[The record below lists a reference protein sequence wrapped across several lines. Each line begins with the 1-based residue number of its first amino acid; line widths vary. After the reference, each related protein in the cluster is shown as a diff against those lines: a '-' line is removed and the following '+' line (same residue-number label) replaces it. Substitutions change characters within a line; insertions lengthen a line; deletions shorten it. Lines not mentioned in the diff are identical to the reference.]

1 MGGRRPRCGASPAR
15 LLLAVAAAFIL
26 AMPELAAARTRR
38 YTFNVT
44 MATVTRL
51 CVRKS
56 IPTVN
61 GRFPGPR
68 LVVREGDRLSV
79 TVHNNIN
86 NNVTFHWHGVRQLRS
101 GWADGPSF
109 ITQCPIRPG
118 RSYTYRFRIVGQ
130 RGTLWWHAHFSWL
143 RATLYGP
150 LVILPPRGVAYPFPK
165 PDKEVPLML
174 GEWFNAD
181 PEAVIRDALRTGGGP
196 NVSDA
201 YTFNGLP
208 GPSYNCSSSSSSS
221 SSPAAAAADTFRL
234 RVAPGRT
241 YLLRLVNAALN
252 DELFFAVANHTLT
265 VVQADASYVKPFAA
279 TTLVISPGQ
288 TMDVLLT
295 AAAAPSAAAFAIAVA
310 PYTNTVGTF
319 DNTTAVAVLEYAP
332 QPAAALRR
340 LPPPPLPAYNDTA
353 AVANFSANFRSLASA
368 QYPARVPRAVDR
380 RFFFAVGLG
389 TDPCQSAVNGTC
401 QGPNGTRFAASMNN
415 VSFVMPKTSL
425 LQAHYQRRYAGVLAA
440 NFPAA
445 PPRPFNYTGAP
456 PNNTFVSHGTRVV
469 PLRFNTTVEV
479 VLQDTSIL
487 GAESHPLHLHGY
499 DFYVVGQGFGNYDAG
514 NDTARYNLVDPV
526 QRNTISVPTAGW
538 VAIRFVADNPG
549 VWLMHCHLDV
559 HLSWGLSMA
568 WLVNDGP
575 LASQKLPPPPSD
587 IPTC

>member
-1 MGGRRPRCGASPAR
+1 MGSSTGRRLLCLASPAC
-15 LLLAVAAAFIL
+15 LLFAAAVLL
-26 AMPELAAARTRR
+26 AMPGLTAARTRR
-38 YTFNVT
+38 YSFNVT

-51 CVRKS
+51 CVTKS
-56 IPTVN
+56 VATVN
-61 GRFPGPR
+61 GQFPGPK
-68 LVVREGDRLSV
+68 LVVREGDTLVIRV
-79 TVHNNIN
+79 TNNIN
-86 NNVTFHWHGVRQLRS
+86 NNVTFHWHGIRQVRS
-101 GWADGPSF
+101 GWADGPAY

-118 RSYTYRFRIVGQ
+118 GSYVYRFTVTGQ

-165 PDKEVPLML
+165 PHREVPLLL

-181 PEAVIRDALRTGGGP
+181 PEAVIKQALQTGGGP

-208 GPSYNCSSSSSSS
+208 GPTYNCSSSN
-221 SSPAAAAADTFRL
+221 DTFKL
-234 RVAPGRT
+234 RVRPGKT
-241 YLLRLVNAALN
+241 YLLRLINAALN
-252 DELFFAVANHTLT
+252 DELFFGVANHTLT

-279 TTLVISPGQ
+279 TALVISPGQ

-295 AAAAPSAAAFAIAVA
+295 AAANNPPSRSFAIAVA

-319 DNTTAVAVLEYAP
+319 DNTTAVAVLEYYGAATS
-332 QPAAALRR
+332 AAALRS
-340 LPPPPLPAYNDTA
+340 LPLPSLPAYNDTG
-353 AVANFSANFRSLASA
+353 AVANFSASFRSLASA
-368 QYPARVPRAVDR
+368 QYPARVPRTVDR
-380 RFFFAVGLG
+380 HFFFAVGLG
-389 TDPCQSAVNGTC
+389 ADPCQSPVNGTC
-401 QGPNGTRFAASMNN
+401 QGPNNTRFAASMNN
-415 VSFVMPKTSL
+415 VSFVMPRTSL
-425 LQAHYQRRYAGVLAA
+425 LQAHYQRRYNGVLAA

-445 PPRPFNYTGAP
+445 PRTPFNYTGTP
-456 PNNTFVSHGTRVV
+456 PNNTFVTHGTRVV
-469 PLRFNTTVEV
+469 PLSFNTTVEV

-499 DFYVVGQGFGNYDAG
+499 DFYVVGTGFGNYDAS
-514 NDTARYNLVDPV
+514 NDTAKYNLVDPV

-549 VWLMHCHLDV
+549 VWIMHCHLDV

-575 LASQKLPPPPSD
+575 LPNQKLPPPPSD
-587 IPTC
+587 IPMCS

>member
-1 MGGRRPRCGASPAR
+1 MGSSTGRHLLCLASPAC
-15 LLLAVAAAFIL
+15 LLFAAAVLL
-26 AMPELAAARTRR
+26 AMPGLTAAHTRR
-38 YTFNVT
+38 YSFNVT

-51 CVRKS
+51 CVTKS
-56 IPTVN
+56 VPTVN
-61 GRFPGPR
+61 GQFPGPK
-68 LVVREGDRLSV
+68 LVVREGDTLVIRV
-79 TVHNNIN
+79 TNNIN
-86 NNVTFHWHGVRQLRS
+86 NNVTFHWHGIRQVRS
-101 GWADGPSF
+101 GWADGPAY

-118 RSYTYRFRIVGQ
+118 GSYVYRFTVTGQ

-165 PDKEVPLML
+165 PHREVPLLL

-181 PEAVIRDALRTGGGP
+181 PEAVIKQALQTGGGP

-208 GPSYNCSSSSSSS
+208 GPTYNCSSSN
-221 SSPAAAAADTFRL
+221 DTFKL
-234 RVAPGRT
+234 RVRPGKT
-241 YLLRLVNAALN
+241 YLLRLINAALN
-252 DELFFAVANHTLT
+252 DELFFGVANHTLT

-279 TTLVISPGQ
+279 TALVISPGQ

-295 AAAAPSAAAFAIAVA
+295 AAANNPPSRSFAIAVA

-319 DNTTAVAVLEYAP
+319 DNTTAVAVLEYYGAATS
-332 QPAAALRR
+332 AAALRSLL
-340 LPPPPLPAYNDTA
+340 LPSLPAYNDTG
-353 AVANFSANFRSLASA
+353 AVANFSASFRSLASA
-368 QYPARVPRAVDR
+368 QYPARVPRTVDR
-380 RFFFAVGLG
+380 HFFFAVGLG
-389 TDPCQSAVNGTC
+389 ADPCQSPVNGTC
-401 QGPNGTRFAASMNN
+401 QGPNNTRFAASMNN
-415 VSFVMPKTSL
+415 VSFVMPRTSL
-425 LQAHYQRRYAGVLAA
+425 LQAHYQRRYNGVLAA

-445 PPRPFNYTGAP
+445 PRTPFNYTGTP
-456 PNNTFVSHGTRVV
+456 PNNTFVTHGTRVV
-469 PLRFNTTVEV
+469 PLSFNTTVEV

-499 DFYVVGQGFGNYDAG
+499 DFYVVGTGFGNYDAS
-514 NDTARYNLVDPV
+514 NDTAKYNLIDPV

-549 VWLMHCHLDV
+549 VWIMHCHLDV

-575 LASQKLPPPPSD
+575 LPNQKLPPPPSD
-587 IPTC
+587 IPMCS

>member
-1 MGGRRPRCGASPAR
+1 MGSSTARRLQWCLASPAC
-15 LLLAVAAAFIL
+15 LLFAAAVLL
-26 AMPELAAARTRR
+26 AMPGLAAARTRR
-38 YTFNVT
+38 YSFNVT
-44 MATVTRL
+44 MATVARL
-51 CVRKS
+51 CVTKS
-56 IPTVN
+56 VPTVN
-61 GRFPGPR
+61 GRFPGPK
-68 LVVREGDRLSV
+68 LVVREGDTLVIRV
-79 TVHNNIN
+79 TNNIN

-101 GWADGPSF
+101 GWADGPAY

-118 RSYTYRFRIVGQ
+118 GSYVYRFTVTGQ

-165 PDKEVPLML
+165 PHRELPLLL

-181 PEAVIRDALRTGGGP
+181 PEAVIKQALQTGGGP

-208 GPSYNCSSSSSSS
+208 GPTYNCSSSN
-221 SSPAAAAADTFRL
+221 DTFKL
-234 RVAPGRT
+234 RVRPGKT
-241 YLLRLVNAALN
+241 YLLRLINAALN
-252 DELFFAVANHTLT
+252 DELFFGVANHTLT

-279 TTLVISPGQ
+279 TALVISPGQ

-295 AAAAPSAAAFAIAVA
+295 AAANPSSRSFAIAVA

-319 DNTTAVAVLEYAP
+319 DNTTAVAVLEYGAASSPP
-332 QPAAALRR
+332 QTAAALRS
-340 LPPPPLPAYNDTA
+340 LPLPSLPAYNDTG

-368 QYPARVPRAVDR
+368 QYPARVPRTVDR
-380 RFFFAVGLG
+380 HFFFAVGLG
-389 TDPCQSAVNGTC
+389 ADPCQSPVNGTC
-401 QGPNGTRFAASMNN
+401 QGPNNTRFAASMNN

-425 LQAHYQRRYAGVLAA
+425 LQAHYQRRYNGVLTA

-445 PPRPFNYTGAP
+445 PRTPFNYTGTP
-456 PNNTFVSHGTRVV
+456 PNNTFVTHGTRVV

-499 DFYVVGQGFGNYDAG
+499 DFYVVGTGFGNYDAG
-514 NDTARYNLVDPV
+514 NDTAKYNLVDPV

-549 VWLMHCHLDV
+549 VWIMHCHLDV

-575 LASQKLPPPPSD
+575 LPNQKLPPPPSD
-587 IPTC
+587 IPMCS

>member
-1 MGGRRPRCGASPAR
+1 MAGGRRLRCLSPAC
-15 LLLAVAAAFIL
+15 LFLATAVALL
-26 AMPELAAARTRR
+26 AMPDLAAARTRR

-51 CVRKS
+51 CVTKS

-61 GRFPGPR
+61 GQFPGPKV
-68 LVVREGDRLSV
+68 VVREGDRLIV
-79 TVHNNIN
+79 QIHNNIN

-101 GWADGPSF
+101 GWADGPSY

-118 RSYTYRFRIVGQ
+118 QSYAYNFRIVGQ

-150 LVILPPRGVAYPFPK
+150 LVILPPLGVPYPFPK
-165 PDKEVPLML
+165 PDKEIPLML

-181 PEAVIRDALRTGGGP
+181 PEAVIKQALRTGGGP

-208 GPSYNCSSSSSSS
+208 GPTYNCSSS
-221 SSPAAAAADTFRL
+221 AGDTFRL
-234 RVAPGRT
+234 RVSRGKT
-241 YLLRLVNAALN
+241 YMLRLVNAALN

-265 VVQADASYVKPFAA
+265 VVQADANYVKPFVAA
-279 TTLVISPGQ
+279 TLVISPGQ

-295 AAAAPSAAAFAIAVA
+295 AAAAATSSPAFAIAVA

-319 DNTTAVAVLEYAP
+319 DNTTAVAVLDYAP
-332 QPAAALRR
+332 PPQVTGAAAL
-340 LPPPPLPAYNDTA
+340 PLPALPLYNDTA
-353 AVANFSANFRSLASA
+353 AVANFSANFRSLASTS
-368 QYPARVPRAVDR
+368 YPARVPQAVDR
-380 RFFFAVGLG
+380 KFFFAVGLG
-389 TDPCQSAVNGTC
+389 SDPCKSRVNGTC

-415 VSFVMPKTSL
+415 VSFAMPKTSL
-425 LQAHYQRRYAGVLAA
+425 LQAHYQRRYSGVLTA
-440 NFPAA
+440 NFPATPA
-445 PPRPFNYTGAP
+445 MPFNYTGTP

-469 PLRFNTTVEV
+469 PLGFNTSVEV

-499 DFYVVGQGFGNYDAG
+499 DFYVVGTGFGNYDAN
-514 NDTARYNLVDPV
+514 NDTAKYNLVDPV

-549 VWLMHCHLDV
+549 VWIMHCHLDV
-559 HLSWGLSMA
+559 HLSWGLAMA

-575 LASQKLPPPPSD
+575 LPNQKLPPPPSD
-587 IPTC
+587 IPKCS

>member
-1 MGGRRPRCGASPAR
+1 MAGGRCLRCLSPAC
-15 LLLAVAAAFIL
+15 LFLAVAVALL
-26 AMPELAAARTRR
+26 AMPGLAAARTRR

-51 CVRKS
+51 CVTKS
-56 IPTVN
+56 VPTVN
-61 GRFPGPR
+61 GRFPGPKI
-68 LVVREGDRLSV
+68 VVREGDRLV
-79 TVHNNIN
+79 VQVHNNIN

-101 GWADGPSF
+101 AWADGPSY

-118 RSYTYRFRIVGQ
+118 QSYAYDFRVVGQ

-150 LVILPPRGVAYPFPK
+150 LVILPPRGVPYPFSPK
-165 PDKEVPLML
+165 PDREVPLML
-174 GEWFNAD
+174 GDWFNAD
-181 PEAVIRDALRTGGGP
+181 PEAVIKQALKTGGGP

-208 GPSYNCSSSSSSS
+208 GPTYNAC
-221 SSPAAAAADTFRL
+221 AAADTFRL
-234 RVAPGRT
+234 RVQPGRT
-241 YLLRLVNAALN
+241 YMLRIVNAALN

-265 VVQADASYVKPFAA
+265 VVGADASYVKPFAA
-279 TTLVISPGQ
+279 NTLVISPGQ

-295 AAAAPSAAAFAIAVA
+295 AAAANPSSPAAYAIAVA

-319 DNTTAVAVLEYAP
+319 DNTTAVAALEYAP
-332 QPAAALRR
+332 QSTAALGS
-340 LPPPPLPAYNDTA
+340 LPLPVLPLYNDTGF
-353 AVANFSANFRSLASA
+353 VANFSANFRSLASA
-368 QYPARVPRAVDR
+368 RYPARVPRSVDR

-389 TDPCQSAVNGTC
+389 ADPCQSRVNGTC

-415 VSFVMPKTSL
+415 VSFAMPRSTSL
-425 LQAHYQRRYAGVLAA
+425 LQAHYQRRYSGVLTA

-445 PPRPFNYTGAP
+445 PPVPFNYTGTP
-456 PNNTFVSHGTRVV
+456 PNNTFVMHGTRVV
-469 PLRFNTTVEV
+469 PLGYNTTVEV

-499 DFYVVGQGFGNYDAG
+499 DFFVVGTGFGNYDAA
-514 NDTARYNLVDPV
+514 NDTAKYNLVDPV
-526 QRNTISVPTAGW
+526 QRNTVSVPTAGW

-549 VWLMHCHLDV
+549 VWIMHCHLDV
-559 HLSWGLSMA
+559 HLSWGLAMA

-575 LASQKLPPPPSD
+575 LPNQKLPPPPSN
-587 IPTC
+587 IPKC

>member
-1 MGGRRPRCGASPAR
+1 MAGGRRLSPAC
-15 LLLAVAAAFIL
+15 LFLAVALVVLVAL
-26 AMPELAAARTRR
+26 PELAAARTRR

-51 CVRKS
+51 CVTKS

-61 GRFPGPR
+61 GRFPGPKV
-68 LVVREGDRLSV
+68 VVREGDRLV
-79 TVHNNIN
+79 VQVHNNIN

-101 GWADGPSF
+101 GWSDGPSY

-118 RSYTYRFRIVGQ
+118 QSYAYDFRIVGQ

-150 LVILPPRGVAYPFPK
+150 LLILPPRGVPYPFPK
-165 PDKEVPLML
+165 PHTEVPLML

-181 PEAVIRDALRTGGGP
+181 PEAVIKQALQTGGGP

-201 YTFNGLP
+201 YTLNGLP
-208 GPSYNCSSSSSSS
+208 GPTYNCSGAS
-221 SSPAAAAADTFRL
+221 DTFKL
-234 RVAPGRT
+234 RVQPGKT

-265 VVQADASYVKPFAA
+265 VVQADASYVKPFTAD
-279 TTLVISPGQ
+279 TLVISPGQ

-295 AAAAPSAAAFAIAVA
+295 AAASPSSPAAAFAIAVA

-319 DNTTAVAVLEYAP
+319 DNTTAIAVLEYDGAP
-332 QPAAALRR
+332 QQSALRS
-340 LPPPPLPAYNDTA
+340 LPRPALPLYNDTG
-353 AVANFSANFRSLASA
+353 AVANFSARFRSLASA
-368 QYPARVPRAVDR
+368 QYPAHVPRTVDR

-389 TDPCQSAVNGTC
+389 LDPCQSRVNGTC

-415 VSFVMPKTSL
+415 VSFAMPRTSL
-425 LQAHYQRRYAGVLAA
+425 LQAHYQRRYSGVLTA

-445 PPRPFNYTGAP
+445 PPVPFNYTGTP
-456 PNNTFVSHGTRVV
+456 PNNTFVTHGTRVV
-469 PLRFNTTVEV
+469 PLNFNTTVEV

-487 GAESHPLHLHGY
+487 AAESHPLHLHGY
-499 DFYVVGQGFGNYDAG
+499 DFFVVGQGFGNYDAN
-514 NDTARYNLVDPV
+514 NDTAKYNLVDPV

-549 VWLMHCHLDV
+549 VWIMHCHLDV
-559 HLSWGLSMA
+559 HLSWGLAMA

-575 LASQKLPPPPSD
+575 LPNQKLPPPPSD
-587 IPTC
+587 IPRC

>member
-1 MGGRRPRCGASPAR
+1 MGSHRLRCLSSPAC
-15 LLLAVAAAFIL
+15 LLFAFAVLLAI
-26 AMPELAAARTRR
+26 MPGLAAARTRR

-51 CVRKS
+51 CVTKS

-61 GRFPGPR
+61 GRFPGPKV
-68 LVVREGDRLSV
+68 VVREGDRLV
-79 TVHNNIN
+79 VKVHNNIN

-101 GWADGPSF
+101 GWADGPSY

-118 RSYTYRFRIVGQ
+118 QSYAYDFRVVGQ

-143 RATLYGP
+143 RATLYGA
-150 LVILPPRGVAYPFPK
+150 LVILPPRGVGYPFPK
-165 PDKEVPLML
+165 PYREVPLMI

-181 PEAVIRDALRTGGGP
+181 PEAVIRQAMQTGGGP

-208 GPSYNCSSSSSSS
+208 GPTYNCS
-221 SSPAAAAADTFRL
+221 ANDTFKL
-234 RVAPGRT
+234 KVKPGRT
-241 YLLRLVNAALN
+241 YMLRLINAALN

-265 VVQADASYVKPFAA
+265 VVQADANYVKPFAA

-295 AAAAPSAAAFAIAVA
+295 AATNPSSPAFAIAVA

-319 DNTTAVAVLEYAP
+319 DNTTANAVLEYAP
-332 QPAAALRR
+332 QRAAVLRGIPAPAL
-340 LPPPPLPAYNDTA
+340 PLYNDTG
-353 AVANFSANFRSLASA
+353 AVANFSANFRSLTSA
-368 QYPARVPRAVDR
+368 QYPERVPQSVDR

-389 TDPCQSAVNGTC
+389 VDPCQSRVNGTC

-415 VSFVMPKTSL
+415 VSFTMPKTSL
-425 LQAHYQRRYAGVLAA
+425 LQAHYQRRYSGVLKA
-440 NFPAA
+440 NFPTA
-445 PPRPFNYTGAP
+445 PPRPFNYTGTP

-469 PLRFNTTVEV
+469 PLKFNTTVEV
-479 VLQDTSIL
+479 VMQDTSIL

-499 DFYVVGQGFGNYDAG
+499 DFYVVGQGFGNYDAN
-514 NDTARYNLVDPV
+514 NDTAKYNLVDPV

-549 VWLMHCHLDV
+549 VWIMHCHLDV
-559 HLSWGLSMA
+559 HLSWGLAMA

-575 LASQKLPPPPSD
+575 LPNQKLPPPPSD
-587 IPTC
+587 IPRC

>member
-1 MGGRRPRCGASPAR
+1 MAGGRRRLSPAC
-15 LLLAVAAAFIL
+15 LLLLRLTVALVVLVAL
-26 AMPELAAARTRR
+26 PELAAARTRS

-51 CVRKS
+51 CVTKS
-56 IPTVN
+56 VPTVN

-68 LVVREGDRLSV
+68 LVVREGDRLV
-79 TVHNNIN
+79 VQVHNNIN
-86 NNVTFHWHGVRQLRS
+86 SNVTFHWHGVRQLRS
-101 GWADGPSF
+101 GWADGPSY

-118 RSYTYRFRIVGQ
+118 QSYAYDFRIVGQ

-150 LVILPPRGVAYPFPK
+150 LVILPPRGVPYPFPK
-165 PDKEVPLML
+165 PHRQVTLML

-181 PEAVIRDALRTGGGP
+181 PEAVIKQALQTGGAP

-208 GPSYNCSSSSSSS
+208 GPTYNCSSGD
-221 SSPAAAAADTFRL
+221 DTFRL
-234 RVAPGRT
+234 RVRPGRT

-279 TTLVISPGQ
+279 ATLVISPGQ

-295 AAAAPSAAAFAIAVA
+295 AAAASAAAQSSAFAIAVA

-319 DNTTAVAVLEYAP
+319 DNTTAVAAVEYGP
-332 QPAAALRR
+332 RQSAAALRS
-340 LPPPPLPAYNDTA
+340 LPLPALPRYNDTA
-353 AVANFSANFRSLASA
+353 AVANFSAMFRSLASA
-368 QYPARVPRAVDR
+368 RYPARVPRTVDR
-380 RFFFAVGLG
+380 RFFFTVGLG
-389 TDPCQSAVNGTC
+389 ADPCRSRVNGTC

-415 VSFVMPKTSL
+415 VSFAMPRTTSL
-425 LQAHYQRRYAGVLAA
+425 LQAHYQRRYSGVLAA
-440 NFPAA
+440 NFPAV
-445 PPRPFNYTGAP
+445 PPTRFDYTGAP
-456 PNNTFVSHGTRVV
+456 PNNTFVTHGTRVV
-469 PLRFNTTVEV
+469 PLSFNTTVEV
-479 VLQDTSIL
+479 VLQDTSVL

-499 DFYVVGQGFGNYDAG
+499 DFFVVGTGFGNYDAT

-526 QRNTISVPTAGW
+526 QRNTVSVPTAGW

-549 VWLMHCHLDV
+549 VWIMHCHLDV
-559 HLSWGLSMA
+559 HLTWGLAMA

-575 LASQKLPPPPSD
+575 LPNQKLPPPPSD
-587 IPTC
+587 IPRC

>member
-1 MGGRRPRCGASPAR
+1 MAMGMGARRLRCASPAC
-15 LLLAVAAAFIL
+15 LLLAFLL
-26 AMPELAAARTRR
+26 AMPALTAGLTRR

-51 CVRKS
+51 CTTKS

-68 LVVREGDRLSV
+68 ITVREGDRLIV
-79 TVHNNIN
+79 NVHNNIN
-86 NNVTFHWHGVRQLRS
+86 N
-101 GWADGPSF
+101 
-109 ITQCPIRPG
+109 
-118 RSYTYRFRIVGQ
+118 IVGQ

-143 RATLYGP
+143 RATLHGP
-150 LVILPPRGVAYPFPK
+150 LVILPPRGVPYPFPK
-165 PDKEVPLML
+165 PYREVPLML

-181 PEAVIRDALRTGGGP
+181 PEAVIKQALQTGGGP

-201 YTFNGLP
+201 YTFNGFP
-208 GPSYNCSSSSSSS
+208 GPTYNCSGGANS
-221 SSPAAAAADTFRL
+221 TFKL
-234 RVAPGRT
+234 KVKPGRT
-241 YLLRLVNAALN
+241 YMLRLINAALN

-295 AAAAPSAAAFAIAVA
+295 AATNPSSTAFAIAVA

-319 DNTTAVAVLEYAP
+319 DNTTAIAVLEYAP
-332 QPAAALRR
+332 QRPAALRG
-340 LPPPPLPAYNDTA
+340 LPAPPLPRYNDTG
-353 AVANFSANFRSLASA
+353 AVTNFSSNFRSLASA
-368 QYPARVPRAVDR
+368 RYPARVPLSVDR
-380 RFFFAVGLG
+380 SFFFAVGLG
-389 TDPCQSAVNGTC
+389 ADPCQSPVNGTC
-401 QGPNGTRFAASMNN
+401 QGPNNTRFAASINN

-425 LQAHYQRRYAGVLAA
+425 LQAHYQRRYNGVLAA

-445 PPRPFNYTGAP
+445 PLRKFNYTGTP
-456 PNNTFVSHGTRVV
+456 PNNTFVTHGTRVV
-469 PLRFNTTVEV
+469 PLAFNTSVEV
-479 VLQDTSIL
+479 VLQDTSIQ

-499 DFYVVGQGFGNYDAG
+499 DFHVVGTGFGNYDAA
-514 NDTARYNLVDPV
+514 NDTAKYNLVDPV

-538 VAIRFVADNPG
+538 VAIRFVANNPG
-549 VWLMHCHLDV
+549 VWIMHCHLDV

-575 LASQKLPPPPSD
+575 LPNQKLPPPPSD